1 MVPSTKPLWRKNL
14 VLRVQ
19 CSNSGS
25 LSLYLSCWVLNLTIS
40 SSVRAEQKLDT
51 FSFHD
56 CYHPFPAP
64 FLPVFITGVKK
75 HRWWLSQYFVP
86 KEVRVW
92 LISRASCD
100 SVPFYRPPILAAIMS
115 LVAPWIWRVYQMV
128 TSLRV
133 VNKPNC
139 PSALRGI
146 SFSLQSH
153 LTSVF
158 HCFCSNGRF

>member
-14 VLRVQ
+14 GLRVQ

-25 LSLYLSCWVLNLTIS
+25 LSLYVSCWVSNLTIS
-40 SSVRAEQKLDT
+40 SRVRAEQKLDT

-56 CYHPFPAP
+56 CYQPFPAP
-64 FLPVFITGVKK
+64 FLPVITTGVKK
-75 HRWWLSQYFVP
+75 RCWWLSLYFVP
-86 KEVRVW
+86 KGVRVW

-100 SVPFYRPPILAAIMS
+100 SIPFYRPSILAAIMS
-115 LVAPWIWRVYQMV
+115 LVAPWIWRVYQMA

-139 PSALRGI
+139 PSTSPGI
-146 SFSLQSH
+146 SFSLQPH
-153 LTSVF
+153 LTTVF
-158 HCFCSNGRF
+158 HRFCSNGSC